1 MAGIGLLN
9 EATIRITFDVKDEE
23 VKTIQSTFRALAKA
37 LNLENAAAQFQALDT
52 ALAETRGEVGRLTA
66 EMRDMRSEVAS
77 SAQKAEAAITELEA
91 AQKKL
96 ANGTKTMAANM
107 ANAYRKGV
115 TAGQQMVATQ
125 RQMAQVQKD
134 NEAKARREVTALNAL
149 ATSLNRTRDQ
159 RIADLQ
165 ASRQQAQSRADEEAR
180 RERAAL
186 DALNATITEVVQ
198 QRDRETKEAQERE
211 RLRLEEQFKRERA
224 ALDALNATLAEAA
237 AARDKETREA
247 QERQRLNMEAQAKRE
262 AAALAQLNQQRAE
275 AAQKAALMARYEKL
289 MGDVVK
295 QGFGFYTKYG
305 AAIEAVTKAR
315 NGDAKALANYMDKLE
330 AVIALEN
337 KRKGALK
344 SGMFT
349 NAAGEQ
355 VRMSLMEQVS
365 ARISDAEKRVD
376 ALFRASY
383 RLTMVGHTLRRFS
396 QDIFRLGSEVMNT
409 FGEFEYMLNRA
420 RGALSVFSGATLSG
434 RDGATVMREGVTE
447 LAQELKVF
455 PAQDVAQSLYFWGS
469 TTGQVVKTVDDL
481 AVTMR
486 GLNPIMKTAAM
497 TNTSYE
503 QTIKGVYSIL
513 TQYYGGSLERAD
525 EVTMQLF
532 ESTQRTAAEFTDLIQ
547 SFKMVGPVAAQAGA
561 SFSDVNATLGQ
572 LADLGIRGTMAGRGL
587 RQFFIQMV
595 RPSGPAQKALDKRF
609 NELAQS
615 TADPFQGKSF
625 FETTFPEGEFV
636 GIQEHMRNL
645 AIATEE
651 LSEAER
657 NRLLAQ
663 ISTANMLPL
672 VTALVTEQRLELHK
686 LAGANKDYTT
696 DAERAAAFFNRNWKL
711 LDDSWNALRGTID
724 RTVEAIRINI
734 GAVVSDALR
743 PFIEAIQ
750 DVLDKFNEFIKQNPA
765 LVAAIGKLVA
775 ILGVGAGLAGAV
787 LVVAGALTGLG
798 AAIALVA
805 DAFEPWRNR
814 IMGAVSAIGFLFVAL
829 VDNFDYIKNTAIQV
843 IENLNNAFGG
853 MEDSIGGVGDLFA
866 QIIAPARELMGIFVR
881 ITADIILRVSEMIEA
896 FSELEFAGDIIN
908 GLIAILGVFVSGR
921 IIGGILGVANAMRVL
936 IATMVVGKITA
947 ATKALSLFFTV
958 ASSRGAAAGLGTLGK
973 SLLGLV
979 GGPLGFAGLAVS
991 AGFLAYELFP
1001 PFKDAVDA
1009 LTASFANMEQNLT
1022 KTIDSMGDAGVV
1034 MSVSLVKWNLK
1045 VADVRELQA
1054 AKAEADKE
1062 VARLEKFLAVFA
1074 DDTAKKLADQN
1085 LKSIEEARDR
1095 YARAF
1100 PNAPETQIQEYL
1112 DTFVSED
1119 AAPVM
1124 ASLRAAQA
1132 RQANLAGELAQLHE
1146 DRSGLIAGQMD
1157 VIRGQYAD
1165 FVKHAIALGR
1175 DIDTSDQAFYGA
1187 VNKLLDSGVA
1197 PEVAG
1202 IVADRVLL
1210 LAEKMTPEEVE
1221 RTVKGHA
1228 AYRQAMGGIG
1238 GTLADLPAT
1247 LIMDILGSG
1256 RVGAE
1261 SSRVTSELERFV
1273 DKVLSQSDPT
1283 EIRRMLLTPLTEYG
1297 FDIKESLAGIAKL
1310 PAFEGVAEAIGMA
1323 MQKQMDLS
1331 GEIPLGQ
1338 IEANLKEVLD
1348 TMIHD
1353 ATASVVPMFSDLAAE
1368 IQTLS
1373 VYGPAAYDDM
1383 AKAIMGAILPDG
1395 QTLLEAFAEGE
1406 LPLGQAGLNLM
1417 EIAKNLVEQGFGGEE
1432 LARIVSIGAEEAAN
1446 DVGDGMVEGIRR
1458 GLSESLS
1465 ADRLSMESLV
1475 DMQKLGSTASQVR
1488 KAIGVIGGK
1497 VLDKAFSGNLQM
1509 RIAGRD
1515 ELNSVLD
1522 IITDNFTRVQG
1533 RPSEGKRERQMLSA
1547 ISKQMPK
1554 ADPIVRAALKEFI
1567 LGLHADGL
1575 ITAEQVR
1582 NWFPKITIPLPAD
1595 LLDITVE
1602 EKQDL
1607 VKGALGGLGGAPK
1620 ESQMGEDTGISSGL
1634 TKLATT
1640 AIGSLVKEIQSS
1652 ASAELV
1658 GEAYATVMRNGAYAG
1673 VVNVATSEGANVVG
1687 LDWIE
1692 ALGIAM
1698 VNQVQTTANDMKQVM
1713 QAGSAGALNT
1723 AWAGGRTVANFWAN
1737 AVKNGLN
1744 GSDISGNMKMV
1755 VNTASFAT
1763 QLAAGPAG
1771 VGVGE
1776 TWAQGVAN
1784 GVNNMIGVIDAAMD
1798 KATKSG
1804 QPTNSPPATGPLKEI
1819 DKWGE
1824 EVGGEWGKGYRK
1836 GAIKEARKASS
1847 AVRNE
1852 LRAGHFGAGNMTL
1865 DSNNRREVK
1874 ITIDV
1879 ASKDGSVDRAKMAD
1893 IRRGVMDALAL
1904 ADLEHMVTVQ

>member
-23 VKTIQSTFRALAKA
+23 VKTIQSTFRSLAKA

-107 ANAYRKGV
+107 ANAYRRGV

-125 RQMAQVQKD
+125 RQMAQVQRD
-134 NEAKARREVTALNAL
+134 NEAKAKREVTALNEL

-165 ASRQQAQSRADEEAR
+165 ASRQQAQSRVDEEAR

-186 DALNATITEVVQ
+186 DDLNATIIRLTQ
-198 QRDRETKEAQERE
+198 QRDKDTKEAQERE
-211 RLRLEEQFKRERA
+211 RLRLEDQAQRERA

-237 AARDKETREA
+237 AARDKETKEA
-247 QERQRLNMEAQAKRE
+247 QERQRLNMEAQAQRE
-262 AAALAQLNQQRAE
+262 AAALGQLNKQRAE

-344 SGMFT
+344 TGMFT

-434 RDGATVMREGVTE
+434 LDGATVMREGVTE

-615 TADPFQGKSF
+615 MEDPFQGKSF

-672 VTALVTEQRLELHK
+672 VTALVTEQRYAMHE
-686 LAGANKDYTT
+686 LAGANKEYTT
-696 DAERAAAFFNRNWKL
+696 DAERAAEYFNKNWKL
-711 LDDSWNALRGTID
+711 LDDSWNALKGTID

-734 GAVVSDALR
+734 GAVISDALR

-775 ILGVGAGLAGAV
+775 ILGAGAGLAGVV

-798 AAIALVA
+798 AAVALVA

-814 IMGAVSAIGFLFVAL
+814 IMGAVSAVGFLFVAL

-843 IENLNNAFGG
+843 IENLNDAFGG
-853 MEDSIGGVGDLFA
+853 MEDSIGGVGDLFM
-866 QIIAPARELMGIFVR
+866 QIINPARELMGIFVR
-881 ITADIILRVSEMIEA
+881 ITADIVLRVSEMIKA

-921 IIGGILGVANAMRVL
+921 IIGGILGVANAMRIL
-936 IATMVVGKITA
+936 IANMVIGKITA

-958 ASSRGAAAGLGTLGK
+958 ASSRGAAAGLGALGK

-1009 LTASFANMEQNLT
+1009 LTASFANMEENLT

-1034 MSVSLVKWNLK
+1034 MSVSLVKWNLR
-1045 VADVRELQA
+1045 VADVTQLRE
-1054 AKAEADKE
+1054 AKAAADKE
-1062 VARLEKFLAVFA
+1062 VERLEKYIEVFA
-1074 DDTAKKLADQN
+1074 EDTAKRL
-1085 LKSIEEARDR
+1085 
-1095 YARAF
+1095 
-1100 PNAPETQIQEYL
+1100 
-1112 DTFVSED
+1112 ED
-1119 AAPVM
+1119 AGFNTLEEVRVARGM
-1124 ASLRAAQA
+1124 LGDDDAAIEAWISENIFSPDAAKVKAQLDVA
-1132 RQANLAGELAQLHE
+1132 RRRQDELAGELTQLHE

-1157 VIRGQYAD
+1157 VIRGQYSD
-1165 FVKHAIALGR
+1165 FVRHAIELGR

-1197 PEVAG
+1197 PEIAG

-1273 DKVLSQSDPT
+1273 DKILNQTDPV
-1283 EIRRMLLTPLTEYG
+1283 EMRRMLLTPLTEFG
-1297 FDIKESLAGIAKL
+1297 FDIKESVAGIAKL
-1310 PAFEGVAEAIGMA
+1310 PAFEGIHEAIGMA
-1323 MQKQMDLS
+1323 IQKQMDVS

-1432 LARIVSIGAEEAAN
+1432 LARIVSITAEEAAN
-1446 DVGDGMVEGIRR
+1446 DVGDNMVS
-1458 GLSESLS
+1458 GLRKGLAESLS

-1475 DMQKLGSTASQVR
+1475 DMQKLGSTASQVK
-1488 KAIGVIGGK
+1488 KAIGVFGSK

-1509 RIAGRD
+1509 RLAGRE

-1522 IITDNFTRVQG
+1522 IVMDNFTRVQG

-1567 LGLHADGL
+1567 LSLHGEGI

-1582 NWFPKITIPLPAD
+1582 KWFPKITIPLPAD
-1595 LLDITVE
+1595 LLDITIE

-1652 ASAELV
+1652 TSTELV

-1698 VNQVQTTANDMKQVM
+1698 VTEVATTANDMKMVM
-1713 QAGSAGALNT
+1713 QGGSARALNT
-1723 AWAGGRTVANFWAN
+1723 AWAGGRTVANFWAD

-1744 GSDISGNMKMV
+1744 NSDVSGNMKMV
-1755 VNTASFAT
+1755 VNTASFVT
-1763 QLAAGPAG
+1763 KLAAKPAG

-1776 TWAQGVAN
+1776 TWAQGVAD